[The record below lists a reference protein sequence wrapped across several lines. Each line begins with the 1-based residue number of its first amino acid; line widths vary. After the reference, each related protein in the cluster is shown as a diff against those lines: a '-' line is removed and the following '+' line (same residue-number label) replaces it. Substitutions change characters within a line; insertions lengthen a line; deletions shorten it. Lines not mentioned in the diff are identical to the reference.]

1 MAYDLQEQE
10 QLEAIKAWWSR
21 YGTLIVTVA
30 IACLLTIAS
39 FQGWRYY
46 RHQQSVAAVTLYE
59 QLTQA
64 ERANEHKRV
73 RDIAAQIMDKYA
85 RTPYAAMAALSAARA
100 SFETGD
106 LAASKTQLQWVID
119 HAREE
124 ELKDVARLR
133 LAGVLLDEKKHD
145 EALALVNGQHGEA
158 FSALYADLKGD
169 ILLAQGK
176 RAEAR
181 GAYQQA
187 LTKSDV
193 KSPYRPMIQAKLDAL
208 GEAR

>member
-1 MAYDLQEQE
+1 MAYDHQEQE
-10 QLEAIKAWWSR
+10 HLDAVKGWWEQ
-21 YGTLIVTVA
+21 YGTLIIVVV
-30 IACLLTIAS
+30 IACLVTIAA

-46 RHQQSVAAVTLYE
+46 RHQQSIAAVTLYE

-73 RDIAAQIMDKYA
+73 RDIAAQITDKYA
-85 RTPYAAMAALSAARA
+85 RTPYATLSALSAARA

-106 LAASKTQLQWVID
+106 LAASKAQLQWVMER
-119 HAREE
+119 ARED

-133 LAGVLLDEKKHD
+133 LAGVLLDEKKFD
-145 EALALVNGQHGEA
+145 EALAQVNGPHSEA

-176 RAEAR
+176 RGEAR
-181 GAYQQA
+181 SAYQQA
-187 LTKSDV
+187 YDKSDL

-208 GEAR
+208 GEAK